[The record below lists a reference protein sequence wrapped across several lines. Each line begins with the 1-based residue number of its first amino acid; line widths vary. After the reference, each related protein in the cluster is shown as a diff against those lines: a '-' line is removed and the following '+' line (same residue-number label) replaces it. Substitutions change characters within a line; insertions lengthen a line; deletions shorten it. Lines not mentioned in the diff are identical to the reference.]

1 MKSLILKYFINKYGA
16 EILLADLLYQHLIA
30 GGDAEKLLKKIV
42 KENLEGFHV
51 SKNPRKRI
59 PDCVMET
66 RISA

>member
-1 MKSLILKYFINKYGA
+1 MKSLILKYYLRKYGA

-42 KENLEGFHV
+42 KENLEGFHL
-51 SKNPRKRI
+51 SKNPKKRI
-59 PDCVMET
+59 CDEVMES

>member
-1 MKSLILKYFINKYGA
+1 MKALILKYFLNKYGA

-30 GGDAEKLLKKIV
+30 GGDAEKLLKKV
-42 KENLEGFHV
+42 VLENLEGFHV

-59 PDCVMET
+59 CDEVMEA